1 MSSTV
6 WFGSGLGATALA
18 LFFALTTYAL
28 RSFSRARLEEALR
41 RRRRLGSLRHFYE
54 HHDELVQTTGLL
66 YILALVATTTLFGA
80 WAVAQFEE
88 IHRAWLIGLA
98 VAAGLALT
106 FGGAIPMAWAKYA
119 PETVLIVT
127 LPVLQACRSL
137 VLPFLRAVRLLDRV
151 IGRLAGVT
159 GKSGPVSYIEEEIR
173 SVAGAGERE
182 GVLEEG
188 QRAMIERVLRF
199 RKADVG
205 QVMTPRTDIVSLE
218 ADASLEQARIAVT
231 RSGFSRLPVVQGNL
245 DAVVGFLY
253 AKDLLARAGGA
264 DGAATSVRDIMR
276 KPFFVPET
284 KRLDEL
290 LSEFRTAKMHI
301 AVVLDEYGGT
311 AGLVSIEDIL
321 EEIVGEIVDEYEEA
335 PPQPMRRLDDGA
347 WAVEAR
353 VRINELNSGLS
364 IRLPEGEDYETIGGL
379 VLSRLGYIPK
389 AGQTLQV
396 EGLKITVLEAEE
408 RRIMRLRIDL
418 LPQTKETEA

>member
-6 WFGSGLGATALA
+6 WFGSGLGATGAA

-80 WAVAQFEE
+80 WAVSRFEE
-88 IHRAWLIGLA
+88 VHRAWLIGLG
-98 VAAGLALT
+98 VAAGFALL

-119 PETVLIVT
+119 PEAVLIVT

-137 VLPFLRAVRLLDRV
+137 VLPFLRAVRLLDRLV
-151 IGRLAGVT
+151 GRLAGVT
-159 GKSGPVSYIEEEIR
+159 GESGPVSFIEEEIR

-188 QRAMIERVLRF
+188 QKAMIEGVLRF

-205 QVMTPRTDIVSLE
+205 QVMTPRTDIVSIE
-218 ADASLEQARIAVT
+218 ADASLEEARLLVG

-245 DAVVGFLY
+245 DAVAGFLY
-253 AKDLLARAGGA
+253 AKDLLGRMSGS
-264 DGAATSVRDIMR
+264 DGAATTVRGLMR

-290 LSEFRTAKMHI
+290 LAEFRSAKMHI

-321 EEIVGEIVDEYEEA
+321 EEIVGEIVDEYEDA
-335 PPQPMRRLDDGA
+335 PPQPIRRLDDGA
-347 WAVEAR
+347 WVVEAR
-353 VRINELNSGLS
+353 VRIGEANGGLS
-364 IRLPEGEDYETIGGL
+364 IRLPEGEDYETVGGL

-389 AGQTLQV
+389 AGATLLV

-408 RRIMRLRIDL
+408 RKINRVRIDVA
-418 LPQTKETEA
+418 KEKEA